1 MIVLKATQDKVLAAL
16 QSVAGIVERRHTLP
30 ILRDVLIGKFGAG
43 NGLAIEKVE
52 VQIHR
57 PHDTRVRVAP
67 ARRELGLKTRPVGG
81 FFSVM
86 KVNLRNAP

>member
-1 MIVLKATQDKVLAAL
+1 MIVLKEAQDKVLAAL

-30 ILRDVLIGKFGAG
+30 ILSQVLIGKCACS
-43 NGLAIEKVE
+43 GLVSEKVE

-57 PHDTRVRVAP
+57 PHDTWVRVVT
-67 ARRELGLKTRPVGG
+67 ARGELGLKASPVGG